1 METNRG
7 RYDRVLRRNAKLDH
21 LGVDKQA
28 TLVIGVQCTNL
39 KAPNVVGRTK
49 EPRFEGT
56 QLDCLA
62 RTRNFQLCC
71 YGGRTP
77 VFYSCGNSVLGV
89 LSGFRFSERTT
100 WRGGGSARP
109 QGDPDSHAMGG
120 PRSKPHAGALY

>member
-62 RTRNFQLCC
+62 PTRNFQLCC
-71 YGGRTP
+71 YGGPTP
-77 VFYSCGNSVLGV
+77 VFYSRRTSFPRV
-89 LSGFRFSERTT
+89 LSVCQFSQSTT
-100 WRGGGSARP
+100 C
-109 QGDPDSHAMGG
+109 PDNPA
-120 PRSKPHAGALY
+120 